1 MSLAARLRGSFVAG
15 LVLVAPLAVT
25 VFILQF
31 VFVRLTRAMN
41 PVVAWTGIASYVGNV
56 QVVAQVTTAVLIAV
70 LLTVLG
76 DLASRQLGRRLFG
89 SLERGVRLVPLVR
102 TIYFGVQ
109 QVGESLVERSSGYDR
124 VVLVEYPKDG
134 SFVVGFVTNRGPS
147 ATERA
152 VGEGEAV
159 YTVFL
164 PNSPNPTAG
173 QLLLLR
179 ESDLTDVDMSVRKG
193 LRLLVTTGLGAEA
206 VVDQLPD
213 PDDDPDRAPGG
224 DPPPASA
231 SGDDP
236 AARPE

>member
-109 QVGESLVERSSGYDR
+109 QVGESLIERSAGYDR
-124 VVLVEYPKDG
+124 VVLVEYPRDG
-134 SFVVGFVTNRGPS
+134 SYVVGFVTNRGP
-147 ATERA
+147 AAAAEA
-152 VGEGEAV
+152 VGDGDPV

-179 ESDLTDVDMSVRKG
+179 GSDLTDVDMSVRRG
-193 LRLLVTTGLGAEA
+193 LRLLVTTGLSVEDA
-206 VVDQLPD
+206 VDDLPAPEPD
-213 PDDDPDRAPGG
+213 PDRR
-224 DPPPASA
+224 
-231 SGDDP
+231 P
-236 AARPE
+236 AADPE

>member
-25 VFILQF
+25 VFVLQF

-41 PVVAWTGIASYVGNV
+41 PVVEWAGIASYVGNV
-56 QVVAQVTTAVLIAV
+56 QVVAQVATAVLLAV
-70 LLTVLG
+70 LLTALG
-76 DLASRQLGRRLFG
+76 DLASRRVGRRLFG

-102 TIYFGVQ
+102 TIYFGVR

-124 VVLVEYPKDG
+124 VVLVEYPKED

-193 LRLLVTTGLGAEA
+193 LRLLVTTGLSVEDVADE
-206 VVDQLPD
+206 LPD
-213 PDDDPDRAPGG
+213 RGPT
-224 DPPPASA
+224 PASA
-231 SGDDP
+231 SGSGSGDDP